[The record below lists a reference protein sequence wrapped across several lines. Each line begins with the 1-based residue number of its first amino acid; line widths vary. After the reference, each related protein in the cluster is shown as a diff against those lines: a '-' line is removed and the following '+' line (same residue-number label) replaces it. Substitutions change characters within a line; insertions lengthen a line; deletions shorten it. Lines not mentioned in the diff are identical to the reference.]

1 MTNPLNPFQ
10 IDQLA
15 DNTPGPGHLIR
26 GDTAARIWSN
36 THGKWWAP
44 DSNGYTPVYELAGRY
59 PLDEAQ
65 AIVKVATAGGTRT
78 IRRFNGAGKPIQVA
92 PEILIPEVPA

>member
-1 MTNPLNPFQ
+1 MTHLDPFQ
-10 IDQLA
+10 IEQLA
-15 DNTPGPGHLIR
+15 DNSPGPGHLIR

-44 DSNGYTPVYELAGRY
+44 DSNGYTLVYELAGRY
-59 PLDEAQ
+59 PIDEAQ

-78 IRRFNGAGKPIQVA
+78 IRRNRAGGKYLHVA
-92 PEILIPEVPA
+92 PEVLIPETPA